1 MTSGRDVVVLFDVDD
16 TLLDNDHVIDDLRSF
31 LEQEVGLEQAAEYF
45 TILEN
50 LRTELGY
57 VDYLGALQR
66 YELLAIRTTRTCSP
80 CRRT

>member
-16 TLLDNDHVIDDLRSF
+16 TLIDNDHVIADLRSF
-31 LEQEVGLEQAAEYF
+31 LEQEVGLERAAEYF

-66 YELLAIRTTRTCSP
+66 YRLAHRTTRTCLP